1 MDFFSIELSDDD
13 FNKLGQFIYNN
24 YGIKMPITK
33 KNLLKSRL
41 HCRLK
46 ANNFNSFKEYT
57 NYILSNKNNHEEI
70 IHMIDV
76 VSTNKTEFFREESH
90 FDFIVSQLLPELTNN
105 SSDRELK
112 LWSCASS
119 SGEEVYTLGMI
130 LSHYSE
136 SVHHLKFSILGTD
149 ISKRI
154 LEKAVKAVY
163 DEERIKPIPYHLKK
177 KYLMRNVNIDQPD
190 YRIAPEIRQR
200 TSFQRLNL
208 MDERYDIPKDFDIVF
223 CRNVLIYFDRTT
235 QEKVISNICNHLKPN
250 GLLFL
255 GHSESAS
262 GYKLPLKQIKPTIYK
277 KID

>member
-13 FNKLGQFIYNN
+13 FNRLGQFIYNN
-24 YGIKMPITK
+24 YGIKMPISK

-41 HCRLK
+41 QSRLK
-46 ANNFNSFKEYT
+46 ANNFNSFKEYS
-57 NYILSNKNNHEEI
+57 NYVLSSKNAHDEI

-90 FDFIVSQLLPELTNN
+90 FDFIISQLLPELTSKNTN
-105 SSDRELK
+105 KELK

-119 SGEEVYTLGMI
+119 SGEEVYTLSMI
-130 LSHYSE
+130 LSYFSE
-136 SVHHLKFSILGTD
+136 TVRNIKFSIIGTD
-149 ISKRI
+149 ISTRI
-154 LEKAVKAVY
+154 LEKAIKAVY
-163 DEERIKPIPYHLKK
+163 DEEKIKPIPHHLKK
-177 KYLMRNVNIDQPD
+177 KYLMRNININQPD
-190 YRIAPEIRQR
+190 YRIAPEIRQK
-200 TSFQRLNL
+200 TFFQRLNL
-208 MDERYDIPKDFDIVF
+208 IDEKYDIPKGFDIVF
-223 CRNVLIYFDRTT
+223 CRNVLIYFDRET
-235 QEKVISNICNHLKPN
+235 QEKVLSNICNHLKTD